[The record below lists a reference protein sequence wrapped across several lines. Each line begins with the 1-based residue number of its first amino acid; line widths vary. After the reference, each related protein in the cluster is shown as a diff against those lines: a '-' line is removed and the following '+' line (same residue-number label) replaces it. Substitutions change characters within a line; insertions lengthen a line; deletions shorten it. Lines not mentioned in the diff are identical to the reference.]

1 MPFDFVFPQAM
12 AVLGFLLA
20 LAATAHMLRQRRSP
34 TSTIAWFLA
43 MMFMPYVGVPLYL
56 MIGGRK
62 FRKRA
67 RKKRVLGLRDVET
80 VPRDHAHPMDKLL
93 RTYRIP
99 GAVQGNSVAIC
110 RNGEE
115 TYERLVALIESA
127 RENIHIATFILHPD
141 EVGKDILRRLSNR
154 AAGGV
159 KVRLL
164 LDGLGSFYTSRRYL
178 RGLVDA
184 GGEVSHFIPVFRI
197 PLRGRTNLRNHR
209 KLYLADGSRAL
220 VGGANI
226 AKEYIGPT
234 PYNRRWT
241 DLMFQVEGPAVQHL
255 EQVFRSDWQFASER
269 EIDEPLKLPEP
280 TGLGTVQVV
289 PSGPDVDRDPLYD
302 AIMSAAFDAQERLW
316 VVTPYFIPDDPLAQA
331 FTIAAQR
338 GVDLRLFL
346 PERSNHPMAD
356 LARGTFLR
364 QISDR
369 GGKVFFFRPGMMH
382 AKAIL
387 LDRSTAIVGSAN
399 IDMRSLFLNYEIALF
414 FYSRGEIEALE
425 QWILT
430 LAKDCHQSTKKVNA
444 LQDWGESLVRMMSPL
459 L

>member
-1 MPFDFVFPQAM
+1 MGFDFVLPQFM
-12 AVLGFLLA
+12 VVLGFLLA

-62 FRKRA
+62 FRKAA
-67 RKKRVLGLRDVET
+67 RRKRVLGLRDVET
-80 VPRDHAHPMDKLL
+80 VPRDQAHPMDRLL

-99 GAVQGNSVAIC
+99 GAAQGNSVALC

-127 RENIHIATFILHPD
+127 QESIHIATFILHPD
-141 EVGKDILRRLSNR
+141 EVGKDILRRLACR
-154 AAGGV
+154 AGAGV
-159 KVRLL
+159 KVRVL
-164 LDGLGSFYTSRRYL
+164 LDGLGSFYTWHRYL
-178 RGLVDA
+178 RVLIEA

-209 KLYLADGSRAL
+209 KIYIADGARAL

-226 AKEYIGPT
+226 AIEYIGPT

-241 DLMFQVEGPAVQHL
+241 DLMFQVDGPAVQHL
-255 EQVFRSDWQFASER
+255 EQIFRSDWEFASER
-269 EIDEPLKLPEP
+269 TVDAPLKLPEP
-280 TGLGTVQVV
+280 QGLATVQVV

-302 AIMSAAFDAQERLW
+302 AIMSAAFDAEERLW

-338 GVDLRLFL
+338 GVDVRLFL

-364 QISDR
+364 QIRDR
-369 GGKVFFFRPGMMH
+369 GGRVYFFRPGMMH

-387 LDRSTAIVGSAN
+387 MDQSMAIVGSAN

-414 FYSRGEIEALE
+414 LYSRGEIEALE
-425 QWILT
+425 QWIQT
-430 LAKDCHQSTKKVNA
+430 LATKCHQSTKKVNA